1 MNLPSLTVRVSAIRS
16 QNPQGRGGAIFTG
29 VEVGDDGARI
39 DAKAHLVVKA
49 PHWLLNTAVE
59 VGQFWRVT
67 GQAEANTIVK
77 EDIASAQVMAEL
89 CPAAVGKSAKF
100 DGNINT
106 LIQGYLADYS
116 DKSMTYEKIQ
126 SDSEYKSL
134 LNEAR
139 EAAKEAS
146 QSEQKEVCSDVLSYQ
161 A

>member
-1 MNLPSLTVRVSAIRS
+1 MIKTISFRSVLGLGFAAFFSQAVMANEGLT
-16 QNPQGRGGAIFTG
+16 
-29 VEVGDDGARI
+29 
-39 DAKAHLVVKA
+39 
-49 PHWLLNTAVE
+49 
-59 VGQFWRVT
+59 
-67 GQAEANTIVK
+67 QAEANTIVK

-146 QSEQKEVCSDVLSYQ
+146 SSEQKEVCDDVLSYQ

>member
-1 MNLPSLTVRVSAIRS
+1 MIKTISFRSLLGLGFAAVFS
-16 QNPQGRGGAIFTG
+16 Q
-29 VEVGDDGARI
+29 
-39 DAKAHLVVKA
+39 
-49 PHWLLNTAVE
+49 AVIADE
-59 VGQFWRVT
+59 GLT
-67 GQAEANTIVK
+67 QAEANTIVK
-77 EDIASAQVMAEL
+77 EDIASAQVMAEV

-116 DKSMTYEKIQ
+116 DTSMTYEKIQ

-146 QSEQKEVCSDVLSYQ
+146 SSEQKEVCDDVLSYQ